1 MKILAIDTTSTYTCA
16 AICENEHFLAEY
28 FADTNIKH
36 SEALLP
42 AIQQILQQNQLNM
55 NDIDMLAVAVGP
67 GSFTGVRIGTA
78 TAKGLAFGR
87 DIPCVPVSS
96 LEALAY
102 NFSGQSGII
111 CPVMDAKRGQ
121 YYNALFEWQADKL
134 CRLTSDR
141 LITFDEL
148 HAELAQYDCD
158 IRLCGDAYTAVLASM
173 KALDD
178 SAKFFESPLVKVKN
192 SAYSVARAALAK
204 YRADETVDYSDIALL
219 PTYLRSSQAER
230 EKKDNL

>member
-16 AICENEHFLAEY
+16 ATCENGHVLAEY

-42 AIQQILQQNQLNM
+42 AIQQLLQQNQLNM

-87 DIPCVPVSS
+87 EIPCVPVSS

-102 NFSGQSGII
+102 NFNGQSGII

-121 YYNALFEWQADKL
+121 YYNALFEWKADKL
-134 CRLTSDR
+134 CRLTEDR

-148 HAELAQYDCD
+148 HAELAQYEGD
-158 IRLCGDAYTAVLASM
+158 IRLCGDAYEAVLAGM
-173 KALDD
+173 RTLD
-178 SAKFFESPLVKVKN
+178 SGERFVESPPELTKN
-192 SAYSVARAALAK
+192 SACSVARVALAK
-204 YRADETVDYSDIALL
+204 YQADTSANYSDIALL

-230 EKKDNL
+230 ERKIK